1 MCHDGTVTHGP
12 YEHAPEPNHAYP
24 PSPGS
29 HTPGGFQQGEFQ
41 QGGQWPAQQPPHS
54 APQGQGDW
62 QYGPPQEPG
71 YGQQPGGQWMPAPTP
86 GLFPLRPL
94 AFGDALAATF
104 RLFRTSPKTTLGS
117 AVIVMGATTLFASLL
132 PVVVGMVMFT
142 RIPYGGSD
150 ADIAPMLVSSIT
162 LTSLAALFGLAIA
175 GVGSALL
182 QGILVRVVARGAIGE
197 KLGFKEAWRAGW
209 RGIWRLI
216 GYALLV
222 GVGSILLIAVGW
234 LLIPFIM
241 FVVLAGSGGDEA
253 TIAGSIGLGVV
264 FTLLLGGATVVLMV
278 WVGIKIMFAPSA
290 IVLEGLGPIAAIR
303 RSWGLSNGN
312 FWRVLGIVVVIQ
324 VILNFATGAVS
335 TVAQLAVS
343 LGQVIIMPLG
353 SGESSAPD
361 AGTIVAFAVI
371 MLITSA
377 LQVLLGAIVLVLT
390 SGNATILYFDLRM
403 RKEGLGV
410 TLQRYAEQSAAGM
423 EISDAHFDVQ
433 QEQQFPPMTAPGY
446 VR

>member
-1 MCHDGTVTHGP
+1 MTHGP
-12 YEHAPEPNHAYP
+12 NEHAPEPNHAYP
-24 PSPGS
+24 PSPGAQ
-29 HTPGGFQQGEFQ
+29 TPGAFPQGA
-41 QGGQWPAQQPPHS
+41 QWPAQQPPQYGAPGS
-54 APQGQGDW
+54 AGW

-71 YGQQPGGQWMPAPTP
+71 YGQQPGGQWMPAPPP

-117 AVIVMGATTLFASLL
+117 AVIVMGVTTLFASLL
-132 PVVVGMVMFT
+132 PVVVGLLMFT
-142 RIPYGGSD
+142 RIPFAGSEE
-150 ADIAPMLVSSIT
+150 DIAPMLISSIT
-162 LTSLAALFGLAIA
+162 LTSLAALLGLAIA

-216 GYALLV
+216 GYAVIV
-222 GVGSILLIAVGW
+222 GVGSIMLIAIGW

-241 FVVLAGSGGDEA
+241 FVVLAGSGGDEG
-253 TIAGSIGLGVV
+253 TIAGSIGLGVI

-303 RSWGLSNGN
+303 RSWALSHGN
-312 FWRVLGIVVVIQ
+312 FWRVLGVVVVIQ

-343 LGQVIIMPLG
+343 MGQVLLTPLG
-353 SGESSAPD
+353 SGQTTEPS
-361 AGTIVAFAVI
+361 AGTVVAFAVI
-371 MLITSA
+371 LLITSA

-403 RKEGLGV
+403 RKEGFGV
-410 TLQRYAEQSAAGM
+410 TLQRYAEQSAAGA
-423 EISDAHFDVQ
+423 EITDAHFDVQ
-433 QEQQFPPMTAPGY
+433 LEQQLAPMAAPGY

>member
-1 MCHDGTVTHGP
+1 
-12 YEHAPEPNHAYP
+12 
-24 PSPGS
+24 
-29 HTPGGFQQGEFQ
+29 
-41 QGGQWPAQQPPHS
+41 
-54 APQGQGDW
+54 
-62 QYGPPQEPG
+62 
-71 YGQQPGGQWMPAPTP
+71 MPAPTP

-104 RLFRTSPKTTLGS
+104 RLFRTSHKTTLGS

-132 PVVVGMVMFT
+132 PVVVGMLMFT
-142 RIPYGGSD
+142 RIPFGGSQE
-150 ADIAPMLVSSIT
+150 DITPMLVSSIT

-216 GYALLV
+216 GYALIV
-222 GVGSILLIAVGW
+222 GVGSLLLIAIGW
-234 LLIPFIM
+234 LLIPFILFM
-241 FVVLAGSGGDEA
+241 VLSGSGADEA
-253 TIAGSIGLGVV
+253 TMAGSIGLGVI

-303 RSWGLSNGN
+303 RSWGLSHGN

-343 LGQVIIMPLG
+343 MGQVILTPLG
-353 SGESSAPD
+353 TGQSTEPQ

-371 MLITSA
+371 LLLTSA

-410 TLQRYAEQSAAGM
+410 TLQRYAEQSSAGA
-423 EISDAHFDVQ
+423 EITDADFDVQ
-433 QEQQFPPMTAPGY
+433 REQHPAPMTAPGY
-446 VR
+446 AR

>member
-1 MCHDGTVTHGP
+1 MTHGP

-24 PSPGS
+24 PTPGAQS
-29 HTPGGFQQGEFQ
+29 PGGFEQGA
-41 QGGQWPAQQPPHS
+41 QWPAPQPVPGS
-54 APQGQGDW
+54 SNW
-62 QYGPPQEPG
+62 QYGPAPESG

-132 PVVVGMVMFT
+132 PVVVGMLMFT
-142 RIPYGGSD
+142 RIPFGGSQE
-150 ADIAPMLVSSIT
+150 DITPMLVSSIT
-162 LTSLAALFGLAIA
+162 LTSLAAIFGLAIA

-216 GYALLV
+216 GYALIV
-222 GVGSILLIAVGW
+222 GVGSLLLIAVGW
-234 LLIPFIM
+234 LLIPFILFM
-241 FVVLAGSGGDEA
+241 VLSGSGADEA
-253 TIAGSIGLGVV
+253 TMAGSIGLGVI

-303 RSWGLSNGN
+303 RSWGLSHGN

-343 LGQVIIMPLG
+343 MGQVILTPLG
-353 SGESSAPD
+353 SGQSVEPQ

-371 MLITSA
+371 LLVTSA

-410 TLQRYAEQSAAGM
+410 TLQRYAEQSAAGA
-423 EISDAHFDVQ
+423 EITDADFDVQ
-433 QEQQFPPMTAPGY
+433 REQHLPPMTAPGY
-446 VR
+446 AR

>member
-1 MCHDGTVTHGP
+1 MTHGP

-24 PSPGS
+24 PPPGAPS
-29 HTPGGFQQGEFQ
+29 SGGFEQGS
-41 QGGQWPAQQPPHS
+41 QWPAPQP
-54 APQGQGDW
+54 APGSSNW
-62 QYGPPQEPG
+62 QYGPPPESG

-132 PVVVGMVMFT
+132 PVVVGMLMFT
-142 RIPYGGSD
+142 RIPFGGSQE
-150 ADIAPMLVSSIT
+150 DITPMLVSSIT

-216 GYALLV
+216 GYALIV
-222 GVGSILLIAVGW
+222 GVGSLLLIAIGW
-234 LLIPFIM
+234 LLIPFILFM
-241 FVVLAGSGGDEA
+241 VLSGSGADEA
-253 TIAGSIGLGVV
+253 TMAGSIGLGVI

-303 RSWGLSNGN
+303 RSWGLSHGN

-343 LGQVIIMPLG
+343 MGQVILTPLG
-353 SGESSAPD
+353 TGQSTEPQP
-361 AGTIVAFAVI
+361 GTIAAFAVI
-371 MLITSA
+371 LLLTSA

-410 TLQRYAEQSAAGM
+410 TLQRYAEQSSAGA
-423 EISDAHFDVQ
+423 EITDADFDVQ
-433 QEQQFPPMTAPGY
+433 REQHPAPMTAPGY
-446 VR
+446 AR